1 MKINSI
7 PPNEKLYQYLG
18 VRDKQTA
25 GQTTPMAADKV
36 EITGDAKTFSAALK
50 KAKEQMD
57 AGTVNQTRV
66 EELREQIGNGTYHVP
81 GYMVAGKI
89 LGE

>member
-1 MKINSI
+1 MKINSVT
-7 PPNEKLYQYLG
+7 PSEMLYQYVS
-18 VRDKQTA
+18 VRDKQA
-25 GQTTPMAADKV
+25 ASRNAPVAADKV

-57 AGTVNQTRV
+57 AGMVNQTRI
-66 EELREQIGNGTYHVP
+66 EELRQQIADGTYHVP